1 MGPAYVA
8 LMRKKRRL
16 AALNVIVMFMLLAI
30 LGYLSYKIAPVY
42 VAQGTFQESLLDL
55 ASRSGIS
62 QQDNRT
68 IAQQVVDLGQA
79 RQLRVEAENVLIH
92 RFQDKPDVGIVVD
105 YTKTEEFPGGYIHVF
120 YFRSETQDV
129 L

>member
-1 MGPAYVA
+1 MVHALVA
-8 LMRKKRRL
+8 LKRKKRRL

-30 LGYLSYKIAPVY
+30 LGYLGYKIFPVY
-42 VAQGTFQESLLDL
+42 VAQGTFQEGLLDL

-68 IAQQVVDLGQA
+68 IAQQVVELGQA
-79 RQLRVEAENVLIH
+79 RQFNVQAENVLIH
-92 RFQDKPDVGIVVD
+92 RFPDKPDIGIVVD
-105 YTKTEEFPGGYIHVF
+105 YTKTKEFPGGYIYVF
-120 YFRSETQDV
+120 YFRSAAQDV